1 MNNHVGEERSEI
13 CSILLTVGAPDVL
26 VTEEEVFERGENHA
40 VDVNVEKVDDVVE
53 GTIEGTVG
61 FFSVKLDDDDKD
73 IVEQC
78 EKMEVSF
85 KLNNLGKGENISSMF
100 STKAGKCVPI
110 ETILLDKG
118 VDGPAELDEVGDVD
132 HGEEETHANSSV
144 VNCKKNQQKK
154 N

>member
-1 MNNHVGEERSEI
+1 MLLIGLTASNYSSYDLVCCCTGNSGCIGSNCDNWVGCCNDLGLGSAGADLNNHVGEERSEI

-78 EKMEVSF
+78 E
-85 KLNNLGKGENISSMF
+85 
-100 STKAGKCVPI
+100 
-110 ETILLDKG
+110 
-118 VDGPAELDEVGDVD
+118 
-132 HGEEETHANSSV
+132 
-144 VNCKKNQQKK
+144 
-154 N
+154 